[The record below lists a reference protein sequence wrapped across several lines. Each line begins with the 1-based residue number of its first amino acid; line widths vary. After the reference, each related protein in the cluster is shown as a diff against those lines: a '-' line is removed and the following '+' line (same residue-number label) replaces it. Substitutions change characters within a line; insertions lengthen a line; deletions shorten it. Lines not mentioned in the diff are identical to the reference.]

1 MYCSCIFNRIA
12 IDQLSRDSPPRT
24 SAAAL
29 SAAVDSRK
37 LIEDTPN
44 IRRNQARSNKP
55 RQTPAALREG
65 ARGRGFSQRS
75 RLPRISSLSFCSS
88 GEGVWGRG
96 ASLREAA
103 SSPRVPHVFLLCTS
117 AAALSAAVDSI
128 NKQKTAP
135 TFRRN
140 QLRRSTQLK
149 RQPLFGRE
157 REGGASLR
165 EAASL
170 AYPHFRSALRE
181 RGSGGETLLSEKR
194 PLPQSSPRPS
204 FAGIFL
210 RVSNETSYR
219 FG

>member
-12 IDQLSRDSPPRT
+12 IDQLSRDSPPRMST
-24 SAAAL
+24 AAL

-37 LIEDTPN
+37 PIRSLAPIQAEPTP
-44 IRRNQARSNKP
+44 QKHTP
-55 RQTPAALREG
+55 QTPSALRE
-65 ARGRGFSQRS
+65 RGVWGERGFSQRS
-75 RLPRISSLSFCSS
+75 RL
-88 GEGVWGRG
+88 
-96 ASLREAA
+96 
-103 SSPRVPHVFLLCTS
+103 SPRVPHVFLLCTS

-135 TFRRN
+135 TLRRN
-140 QLRRSTQLK
+140 RLRRSTQLK
-149 RQPLFGRE
+149 RHPLFGRE

-181 RGSGGETLLSEKR
+181 RSGL
-194 PLPQSSPRPS
+194 SPRAPHVPPS

>member
-12 IDQLSRDSPPRT
+12 IDQLSRDSPPRM

-37 LIEDTPN
+37 PIRSLAPY
-44 IRRNQARSNKP
+44 RRNQLRRNTSLKRHP
-55 RQTPAALREG
+55 LFGREG
-65 ARGRGFSQRS
+65 
-75 RLPRISSLSFCSS
+75 S
-88 GEGVWGRG
+88 GGRG
-96 ASLREAA
+96 ASRREAA
-103 SSPRVPHVFLLCTS
+103 SPPRAPHVFLLCTS

-135 TFRRN
+135 TLRRN

-170 AYPHFRSALRE
+170 AYPYFRSALRE
-181 RGSGGETLLSEKR
+181 RGSGGEALLTEKR
-194 PLPQSSPRPS
+194 PLPPSSPRPS
-204 FAGIFL
+204 LLCRNFFAC
-210 RVSNETSYR
+210 VE
-219 FG
+219 

>member
-1 MYCSCIFNRIA
+1 MRPQSLHLARPRRLYQPPWTHAS
-12 IDQLSRDSPPRT
+12 LSEALPPY
-24 SAAAL
+24 
-29 SAAVDSRK
+29 
-37 LIEDTPN
+37 
-44 IRRNQARSNKP
+44 RRNQLRRNTSLK
-55 RQTPAALREG
+55 RQTLF
-65 ARGRGFSQRS
+65 GRGG
-75 RLPRISSLSFCSS
+75 S
-88 GEGVWGRG
+88 GGRG

-103 SSPRVPHVFLLCTS
+103 SPPRVPHVFLLCMS

-135 TFRRN
+135 TLRRN

-181 RGSGGETLLSEKR
+181 RGSGERRFSQRSGL
-194 PLPQSSPRPS
+194 SPRAPHVPPS